1 VMESIYKHG
10 LPLKDI
16 GDVLG
21 VSESRV
27 SRMASDVVAKLR
39 VRLRQW

>member
-10 LPLKDI
+10 VPLKDI
-16 GDVLG
+16 GEVLG

-27 SRMASDVVAKLR
+27 SRMASEIVAKLR
-39 VRLRQW
+39 IRLRQW